1 MNALDQ
7 PLLDSPPPP
16 PTTTTETQSLE
27 SENEELS
34 TTTATAS
41 EAAADKSFEVSIEEQ
56 IEDTFEL
63 IKRVRRETGLLSRAM
78 ETRAPRKNRSL
89 EQLMTLFKSQV
100 GEFTLTPAQIE
111 FFYPQSRNNIDF
123 SIVDEAL
130 QPNQQSEFAFLEDLL
145 PPIIPDESYF
155 EEGELAALNSDDYPL
170 RFSIQHYIR
179 KFLLALY

>member
-7 PLLDSPPPP
+7 PLLDPPPP
-16 PTTTTETQSLE
+16 PPRTTETQSLE

-34 TTTATAS
+34 RTTATAS
-41 EAAADKSFEVSIEEQ
+41 VSGDKSFEGSIEEQ